1 MMKGRNAM
9 QSSERRDRILD
20 ILKEK
25 TKPVSGS
32 RLSKKLGVSRQV
44 IVQDIALL
52 RASGINIFATPQGY
66 ILPRDTKDKIVK
78 VIACHHNQENTKK
91 ELEIIV
97 DNGGR
102 IIDVIVEHPI
112 YGEIKGM
119 LMLNSRLDIS
129 EFMKLYKKT
138 ETKPLSFLTDGTHLH
153 TIEVPHE
160 EAFEK
165 IIFELNKN
173 GYLIKSM

>member
-1 MMKGRNAM
+1 M
-9 QSSERRDRILD
+9 QSSDRRDRILD

-52 RASGINIFATPQGY
+52 RASGINIYATPQGY
-66 ILPRDTKDKIVK
+66 LLPGDTKDNIIK
-78 VIACHHNQENTKK
+78 VIACYHNQENTKK

-97 DNGGR
+97 DNGGK

-112 YGEIKGM
+112 YGEIKGN
-119 LMLNSRLDIS
+119 LMLNSRLDINK
-129 EFMKLYKKT
+129 FMKMYKKE
-138 ETKPLSFLTDGTHLH
+138 ETLPLSFLTGGTHLH
-153 TIEVPHE
+153 TIQVPNE

-173 GYLIKSM
+173 GYLINSI